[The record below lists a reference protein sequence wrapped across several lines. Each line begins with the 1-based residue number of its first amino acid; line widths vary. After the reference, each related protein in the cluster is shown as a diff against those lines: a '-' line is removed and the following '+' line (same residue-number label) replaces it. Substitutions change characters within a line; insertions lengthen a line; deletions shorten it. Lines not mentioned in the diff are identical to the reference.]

1 MLEGRQVDLGKVA
14 DGIRRR
20 TGLAASARD
29 IERVLAAALTS
40 EDIWRIV
47 ELAGVP
53 LLVVCAGLECLAEAG
68 WVEMTGS
75 AVHLTPVAEEGCARL
90 RIAPAR
96 TLACPRCGGRGV
108 ETGLLRELAAE
119 FPRLAAG
126 RPDASQ
132 EFDQGYVTEETTIA
146 RIAAMW
152 AKGDLEGKDL
162 LVLGDDDLVSLAAAR
177 SGLPRRVAVLDADPR
192 ITSFIA
198 GVTERE
204 SLAIEVVPHDLRAPL
219 PSQLERAFDTFACD
233 PTESLPGFL
242 LFAGRG
248 LSALRG
254 PGCAGYLGLTHAE
267 ASLAK
272 WQAIQRQLLAWG
284 AVITDLR
291 DGFHAYV
298 NWPYVE
304 TMRAWA
310 RLPVRR
316 VPGRLEPWYRSA
328 LLRIEL
334 VTEAEVNVGPVVGD
348 IFVDDEAATT

>member
-1 MLEGRQVDLGKVA
+1 MDLA
-14 DGIRRR
+14 
-20 TGLAASARD
+20 GLAARAEGRAGLPIRARD
-29 IERVLAAALTS
+29 IERILAALLAA

-53 LLVVCAGLECLAEAG
+53 VLAVCAGLECLAEAG
-68 WVEMTGS
+68 WVEMAGS
-75 AVHLTPVAEEGCARL
+75 AVRLTPAGEAGCARL
-90 RIAPAR
+90 RLAPAR
-96 TLACPRCGGRGV
+96 TLACPRCGGTGL
-108 ETGLLRELAAE
+108 ELGLLREIETE
-119 FPRLAAG
+119 FHRLAAG

-146 RIAAMW
+146 RIAALW
-152 AKGDLEGKDL
+152 AKGDLAGKDL
-162 LVLGDDDLVSLAAAR
+162 LVLGDDDLVSLAAAVTR
-177 SGLPRRVAVLDADPR
+177 LPRRVVVLDADPR

-198 GVTERE
+198 GVAERE
-204 SLAIEVVPHDLRAPL
+204 SLAVEVVPHDLRAPL
-219 PSQLERAFDTFACD
+219 PPQLERAFDTFACD

-272 WQAIQRQLLAWG
+272 WRAIQEALLGWG

-304 TMRAWA
+304 TMRAWE

-316 VPGRLEPWYRSA
+316 VPGGLEPWYRSA

-334 VTEAEVNVGPVVGD
+334 VTEAEVDVGPVEGD